1 MFGGTIEGNGAR
13 NLMKNWDAIINK
25 MEEHAL
31 DAPTRFAGT
40 DDEIRHVGKTHR
52 NLLHLLDR
60 YFSCL
65 RTKQFH
71 LTLEIVAKGK
81 QAVPRPSIVA

>member
-1 MFGGTIEGNGAR
+1 VCLEIDRATMFGGTIEGNGAR
-13 NLMKNWDAIINK
+13 NLMENADAIINE

-40 DDEIRHVGKTHR
+40 DDEIRHVGETHQK
-52 NLLHLLDR
+52 LLHLLDG

-65 RTKQFH
+65 RTKRFH
-71 LTLEIVAKGK
+71 LTLEIVTKGK
-81 QAVPRPSIVA
+81 